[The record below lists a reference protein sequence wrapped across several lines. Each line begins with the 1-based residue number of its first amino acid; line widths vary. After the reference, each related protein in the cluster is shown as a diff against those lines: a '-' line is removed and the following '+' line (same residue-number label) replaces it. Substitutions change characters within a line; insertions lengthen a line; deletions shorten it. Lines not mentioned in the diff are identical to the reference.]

1 MCLLCSVW
9 PVAVCGSFTVIS
21 GKMTLVFHVFPF
33 PFVCTGVCVCVCAPI
48 CVFGTQMYLYTNCFD
63 FIKLTSFHGNTS
75 WPRRLLLGCHITRCR
90 RAVPIIC
97 QSAYLLWY
105 HGTYTHYIA
114 VFLWE
119 LIESGLS
126 GLNTGG
132 SFMLG
137 SACFSSSNSF
147 TVYVR
152 T

>member
-1 MCLLCSVW
+1 MFSMACGSVW
-9 PVAVCGSFTVIS
+9 FIYCHLWKNDSCVPCVSI
-21 GKMTLVFHVFPF
+21 PF
-33 PFVCTGVCVCVCAPI
+33 CVHRCVCVCVCAPI